1 MRLLVYLAERTGEVA
16 SIEELLDQVWP
27 GVTVTQD
34 SVYQSVASL
43 RKLLGDDPKQPKYIA
58 TVPRRGYRLVA
69 TVRPWTDLSTATGPT
84 ASRRD
89 TATLLMAAGTLLV
102 LGLAG
107 AGVFVFRG
115 TSPSAATPRQAKSIA
130 VLPFLDLT
138 EEMNQEPFADGVT
151 VELID
156 RLSKVPGL
164 RVHAPMS
171 PAKLKGK
178 TFSIIDMAKMMEVA
192 YVVDGSVRKSGG
204 RLRVAARLLR
214 GDNESVVW
222 SNTYDR
228 PAGDILDVQDDIAA
242 AVTKALSKFY

>member
-1 MRLLVYLAERTGEVA
+1 MRLLVCLAERAGKVV

-43 RKLLGDDPKQPKYIA
+43 RRLLGDDPKQPVYIA
-58 TVPRRGYRLVA
+58 TVPRLGYRLVA
-69 TVRPWTDLSTATGPT
+69 AVGPWRGESGEAVPAPPRPNA
-84 ASRRD
+84 ASLLIGA
-89 TATLLMAAGTLLV
+89 ATLAV
-102 LGLAG
+102 LCLAG
-107 AGVFVFRG
+107 VGMFVLRGAG
-115 TSPSAATPRQAKSIA
+115 PAAEAPRQSKSIA
-130 VLPFLDLT
+130 VLPFQDLT

-178 TFSIIDMAKMMEVA
+178 TFSIIDMAKMLEVA
-192 YVVDGSVRKSGG
+192 YVVDGSVRKSGD

-214 GDNESVVW
+214 GDNEHVVW

-228 PAGDILDVQDDIAA
+228 PAGDVLTVQDDIAG
-242 AVTKALSKFY
+242 AVTRALAKFY